1 MFFKA
6 RILVAIVVIVFA
18 TAAHAQVENACVET
32 SGVHSFKR
40 LGERVE
46 IPVNQG
52 DCEAVSLELHW
63 SNGRNNGSN
72 FNVTF
77 FDTANR
83 VIYSKQLF
91 GFMSGNAEF
100 PFSSFYSAPFFGSR
114 ALISVPGTVTIETVS
129 PFARPASL
137 AYTLTR
143 VPPRS
148 RIREPKKKS
157 EKEALVQKDEGLAVS
172 DRPH

>member
-1 MFFKA
+1 MFLKA
-6 RILVAIVVIVFA
+6 RTLVAIVVIAFA
-18 TAAHAQVENACVET
+18 IAAHAQEENACVET

-46 IPVNQG
+46 ILVNEG
-52 DCEAVSLELHW
+52 DCDAVSLELRW

-91 GFMSGNAEF
+91 GFMSGNTEF
-100 PFSSFYSAPFFGSR
+100 PLSSFYFAPFFGSR
-114 ALISVPGTVTIETVS
+114 ALISIPATVTIETVS

-137 AYTLTR
+137 SYALTR
-143 VPPRS
+143 VAPR
-148 RIREPKKKS
+148 RLRESKKKS
-157 EKEALVQKDEGLAVS
+157 EKETLVQKDQGLAVS
-172 DRPH
+172 ERPH